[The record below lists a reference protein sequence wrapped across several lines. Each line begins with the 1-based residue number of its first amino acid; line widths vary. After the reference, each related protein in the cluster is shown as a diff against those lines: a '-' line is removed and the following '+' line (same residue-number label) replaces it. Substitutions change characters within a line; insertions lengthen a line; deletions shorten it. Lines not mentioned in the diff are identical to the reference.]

1 MVRLRGGGRIG
12 PWIAGAVCAAAM
24 ATAGPFAQT
33 GQPSAARVADR
44 LRALQR
50 EADELAAREKTLL
63 VELRQLE
70 LQRQIKT
77 EELAGIDTDLRR
89 AEQDMASAQARAASL
104 SDTTRAAGPD
114 VEARMVRLYKMGRG
128 GYWRLL
134 LGSEDIRAV
143 GRAYRTAAALSAI
156 DRSRVQEH
164 ESMLKA
170 LADERASIQQRTDE
184 ARALRD
190 KALAARAAI
199 DRAVAD
205 RTALVASID
214 QRRDLA
220 AQMAAELRSAQQ
232 RLERVAGESAAP
244 AGAADPKVGT
254 SPAPRAAVR
263 AFKGEL
269 PWPASGVVIQRFGRM
284 SSGAQGLAVASNGID
299 ISVPEGRAVS
309 TVHDGVVTFAAPLT
323 GFGNVVI
330 VDHGDRA
337 QSLYGHL
344 TSLDVNKGERVT
356 AGGRLGSSGRN
367 LAGNPTLY
375 FELRIDGQP
384 VDPLQWLRP
393 QP

>member
-12 PWIAGAVCAAAM
+12 PWLAGAVCAAAM
-24 ATAGPFAQT
+24 ATAGPVAQT

-170 LADERASIQQRTDE
+170 PRPPPPGRRS
-184 ARALRD
+184 
-190 KALAARAAI
+190 
-199 DRAVAD
+199 
-205 RTALVASID
+205 TAQSLI
-214 QRRDLA
+214 
-220 AQMAAELRSAQQ
+220 
-232 RLERVAGESAAP
+232 AP
-244 AGAADPKVGT
+244 P
-254 SPAPRAAVR
+254 S
-263 AFKGEL
+263 
-269 PWPASGVVIQRFGRM
+269 WPASISAAISPRRWPQNSARPSSAWNVWLASLPPPLEQRTQRSGPHPHRGLLSGR
-284 SSGAQGLAVASNGID
+284 SRGNCPGR
-299 ISVPEGRAVS
+299 RAVS
-309 TVHDGVVTFAAPLT
+309 SFSA
-323 GFGNVVI
+323 
-330 VDHGDRA
+330 
-337 QSLYGHL
+337 S
-344 TSLDVNKGERVT
+344 
-356 AGGRLGSSGRN
+356 AG
-367 LAGNPTLY
+367 
-375 FELRIDGQP
+375 
-384 VDPLQWLRP
+384 
-393 QP
+393 